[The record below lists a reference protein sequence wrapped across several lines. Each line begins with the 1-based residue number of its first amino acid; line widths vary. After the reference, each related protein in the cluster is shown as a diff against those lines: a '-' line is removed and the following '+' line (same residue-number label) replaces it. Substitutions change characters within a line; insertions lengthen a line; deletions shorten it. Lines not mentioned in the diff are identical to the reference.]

1 MPFKALVVGGTGAMG
16 RWCASFLKRSGF
28 EVAIASRGDASEVAA
43 SLDVRQASV
52 DDATDF
58 DVVVLSVPIDAIDAS
73 AARVGPL
80 MKPGSLLTDLSS
92 LKKGPMAAMLR
103 HAPPEVEVLGTHPLF
118 GPDTESVEGRNVVLV
133 PSDRSSRWLPVVWEL
148 FEHAGARVTTASAEE
163 HDAKMAVVQGLT
175 HFIYVAWGQTL
186 ERLGIRPD
194 DLNAFQTPV
203 FSVTKEMAGRVLSQ
217 SPELYALIQ
226 SRGDV
231 APVRAAFIETCFTLA
246 ETADAGDVDGFAKAF
261 QSAAA
266 HYGDTAGAKAR
277 SERIL
282 RLAREM
288 ALVCDMPGSERAYV
302 LRNGRQVYGII
313 KDVRRDDFTLETP
326 SETLV
331 IRHDEATPL
340 GPEAL
345 GRLKGGYPIIGRD
358 ILVKM
363 PIGADAMVLRQVLC
377 KIEGVTGVNV
387 ETYNALDPDYV
398 IFRFTIDV
406 NPERSE
412 ETLQRVLATIWGLG
426 LEVK

>member
-28 EVAIASRGDASEVAA
+28 DVAIASRGDASEVAV
-43 SLDVRQASV
+43 SLDVRQASI
-52 DDATDF
+52 DDAGDF
-58 DVVVLSVPIDAIDAS
+58 DVVVLSVPIDAIEAS
-73 AARVGPL
+73 AARIGPR
-80 MKPGSLLTDLSS
+80 MRPGSLLMDLSS

-103 HAPPEVEVLGTHPLF
+103 HAPPETEVLGVHPLF

-133 PSDRSSRWLPVVWEL
+133 PSGRSSRWLPVVREL
-148 FEHAGARVTTASAEE
+148 FEHAGARVTTATAEE
-163 HDAKMAVVQGLT
+163 HDKKMAVVQGLT
-175 HFIYVAWGQTL
+175 HFMYIAWGRTL
-186 ERLGIRPD
+186 ESLAIRPD
-194 DLNAFQTPV
+194 DLEGFQTPV
-203 FSVTKEMAGRVLSQ
+203 FSVTKEMAGRVLAQ

-226 SRGDV
+226 SGEAV
-231 APVRAAFIETCFTLA
+231 APVRATFIETCFTLA
-246 ETADAGDVDGFAKAF
+246 EAADAGDIEGFATAF
-261 QSAAA
+261 RSAAA

-288 ALVCDMPGSERAYV
+288 TLVCDMPGSERAYV
-302 LRNGRQVYGII
+302 LRNGRQVYGVI

-331 IRHDEATPL
+331 IRNDEATPL

-345 GRLKGGYPIIGRD
+345 SRLKGGYPVIGRD

-377 KIEGVTGVNV
+377 RIEGVTGVNV
-387 ETYNALDPDYV
+387 ETYNAFDPDYV
-398 IFRFTIDV
+398 VFRFTVDV
-406 NPERSE
+406 SPERSE

>member
-1 MPFKALVVGGTGAMG
+1 M
-16 RWCASFLKRSGF
+16 LK
-28 EVAIASRGDASEVAA
+28 
-43 SLDVRQASV
+43 
-52 DDATDF
+52 
-58 DVVVLSVPIDAIDAS
+58 
-73 AARVGPL
+73 
-80 MKPGSLLTDLSS
+80 
-92 LKKGPMAAMLR
+92 
-103 HAPPEVEVLGTHPLF
+103 HAPEGVEVLGVHPLF
-118 GPDTESVEGRNVVLV
+118 GPDTESIEGRNVVLT
-133 PSDRSSRWLPVVWEL
+133 PSDRSGRWLPVMREL
-148 FEHAGARVTTASAEE
+148 FEHAGARVTTATAEE
-163 HDAKMAVVQGLT
+163 HDKKMAVVQGLT
-175 HFIYVAWGQTL
+175 HFMYIAWGQAM

-194 DLNAFQTPV
+194 DLNGFQTPV
-203 FSVTKEMAGRVLSQ
+203 FSVTKEMAGRVLAQ

-226 SRGDV
+226 SGQDV

-246 ETADAGDVDGFAKAF
+246 EAADAGDIDGFARAF
-261 QSAAA
+261 RSAAV

-288 ALVCDMPGSERAYV
+288 ALACDMPGTERAYV
-302 LRNGRQVYGII
+302 LRNGRQVYGVI

-345 GRLKGGYPIIGRD
+345 SRLKGGYPVIGRD

-363 PIGADAMVLRQVLC
+363 PIGADAMVLRRVLC
-377 KIEGVTGVNV
+377 KIEGVTSVNV

-406 NPERSE
+406 SPERSE
-412 ETLQRVLATIWGLG
+412 ETLQHVLATIWGLG